1 VDRLIWTTIQLEGE
15 PEKVAQLTEIRWHA
29 RGGQGAKTASTF
41 LAEAAIKAGK
51 YSQGF
56 PDYGPERM
64 GAPMRGF
71 TRISDEEVRLHCAID
86 QPDIVIVLDETLLDT
101 VDVCDGLPEDGTLII
116 NTNKDAETIRGKLSW
131 KGKKLFLINATDI
144 ALDELGRPIPNTPM
158 LGALIKVDELITL
171 DVLLED
177 ITVKFSKKFSKRVVD
192 GNLSAI
198 KRAYEEVQAV

>member
-1 VDRLIWTTIQLEGE
+1 
-15 PEKVAQLTEIRWHA
+15 VAKLTEIRWHA

-41 LAEAAIKAGK
+41 LAEAAIGAGK

-71 TRISDEEVRLHCAID
+71 TRISDHPIRLHSAIEE
-86 QPDIVIVLDETLLDT
+86 PDTVVVLDDTLLDT
-101 VDVCDGLPEDGTLII
+101 VNVCEGLAETGTVIV
-116 NTNKDAETIRGKLSW
+116 NTNKDAGVIRSKIKW
-131 KGKKLFLINATDI
+131 NGKKLYLINATEI

-158 LGALIKVDELITL
+158 LGALIKVSEMITL

-177 ITVKFSKKFSKRVVD
+177 ITKKFSKKFKKQVVE
-192 GNLSAI
+192 GNLRAI
-198 KRAYEEVQAV
+198 KRAYEEVKQA